1 MGGLSLNEW
10 VSSTLLGGGPIN
22 PETVSRFI
30 GNEIIKSPCSAVL
43 SLDLTSIISSL
54 SETELVLLLMIDV
67 VENKKYSKIDNL
79 TKQQKMFLAQAR
91 KGFACLFIDQ
101 ISSVLTCLPFEL
113 KCDIYD
119 LWEES
124 GCLHI
129 YE

>member
-1 MGGLSLNEW
+1 
-10 VSSTLLGGGPIN
+10 
-22 PETVSRFI
+22 
-30 GNEIIKSPCSAVL
+30 
-43 SLDLTSIISSL
+43 
-54 SETELVLLLMIDV
+54 MIDV